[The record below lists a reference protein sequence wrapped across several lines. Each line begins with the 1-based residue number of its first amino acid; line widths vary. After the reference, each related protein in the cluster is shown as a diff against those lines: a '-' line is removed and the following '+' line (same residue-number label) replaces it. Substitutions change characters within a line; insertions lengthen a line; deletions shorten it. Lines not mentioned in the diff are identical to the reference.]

1 MKTNQ
6 FVSNIDDLDLRLTEA
21 TDVDLHDDSMLIE
34 KREEKK
40 KGKLRV
46 QTKIADGNSLVSS

>member
-1 MKTNQ
+1 MKANRS
-6 FVSNIDDLDLRLTEA
+6 VSNIDDLDLRWTEA

-34 KREEKK
+34 KKKK

>member
-34 KREEKK
+34 KREEK
-40 KGKLRV
+40 GKLRV